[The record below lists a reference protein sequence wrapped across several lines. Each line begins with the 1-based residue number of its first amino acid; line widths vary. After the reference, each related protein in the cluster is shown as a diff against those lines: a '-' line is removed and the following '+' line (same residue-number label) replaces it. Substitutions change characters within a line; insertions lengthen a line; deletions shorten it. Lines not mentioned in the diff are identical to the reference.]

1 MVAHAGCPLSG
12 CYHHAVPMCSSMRCR
27 HMTLRL
33 PAWRPSRLPRV
44 IIVRADAEDAGT
56 EFGGDLTESQL
67 ARLEKAEREAAMLR
81 EQLKQAQQIQVHL
94 ADGRDQLGQPRAR

>member
-1 MVAHAGCPLSG
+1 MAVHTSSPLSG
-12 CYHHAVPMCSSMRCR
+12 RCHDAPPICSMRCR

-44 IIVRADAEDAGT
+44 IIVRADSGDADT
-56 EFGGDLTESQL
+56 ELGGDLTESQL

-94 ADGRDQLGQPRAR
+94 AHGRDQMGQPRVR